1 MAPSRKDGGRVG
13 EGERPLDGC
22 GEVSLAGGS
31 KKCVAGVDAAALAAA
46 AGLESFEPIL
56 ESLFLGRVPE
66 TSKLGPEKSFLCCS
80 LPSPLDFSG
89 KGRFFPERAS
99 RAMDRMRWGDAS
111 TGAV

>member
-1 MAPSRKDGGRVG
+1 MAPSQKDGGRVG

-66 TSKLGPEKSFLCCS
+66 ASKLGPKKLFY
-80 LPSPLDFSG
+80 
-89 KGRFFPERAS
+89 
-99 RAMDRMRWGDAS
+99 
-111 TGAV
+111 AVPCPRL